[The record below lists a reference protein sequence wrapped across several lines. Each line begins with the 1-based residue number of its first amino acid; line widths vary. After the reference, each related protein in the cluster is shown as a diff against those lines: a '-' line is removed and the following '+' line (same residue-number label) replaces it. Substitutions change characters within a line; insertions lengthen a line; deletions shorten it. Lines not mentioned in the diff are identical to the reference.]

1 MEIISEFPVINNRN
15 IHVRVY
21 NPEQEKTI
29 VCWHGLA
36 RNGFDF
42 QTIAALL
49 SQKYRV
55 LCPDTL
61 GRGLSQWA
69 KDPAKEYNYPNY
81 VSIALGICKYFN
93 VKELDWIGTSMGGI
107 IGIILASGPLK
118 DRIQRLIIND
128 IGPEIPDN
136 ALQRIIDYVS
146 GIQPEFDTLMEYENY
161 LKELYL
167 IMGERTDE
175 QWFQMTSTSL
185 RRKDNGRFTVHF
197 DPDIIQISDETVPAI
212 DLWELFEKVECELML
227 LHGFL
232 SDVLT
237 TDIVKKMKF
246 IKQKMKVL
254 TIPDCGHAPGL
265 HLNNHNDPIL
275 KFLLR

>member
-1 MEIISEFPVINNRN
+1 MKITSEFLTINDRS

-42 QTIAALL
+42 QTIALLL
-49 SQKYRV
+49 SKKYRV

-81 VSIALGICKYFN
+81 VNIAMGICEHFN
-93 VKELDWIGTSMGGI
+93 VQKLDWIGTSMGGI
-107 IGIILASGPLK
+107 IGIVLASGPYTN
-118 DRIQRLIIND
+118 RIQRLVIND
-128 IGPEIPDN
+128 IGPEIPDH

-146 GIQPEFDTLMEYENY
+146 GIQPEFDTFIEYENY

-167 IMGERTDE
+167 VMGERTDE
-175 QWFQMTSTSL
+175 QWFQMTSRSL
-185 RRKDNGRFTVHF
+185 RRKDNGRLTVHF
-197 DPDIIQISDETVPAI
+197 DPDIIQISDETVPAM
-212 DLWELFEKVECELML
+212 DLWELFKQVECKVML
-227 LHGFL
+227 LHGLL

-237 TDIVKKMKF
+237 QDIVKRMES
-246 IKQKMKVL
+246 INSKMKVI
-254 TIPDCGHAPGL
+254 TIHDCGHAPGL
-265 HLNNHNDPIL
+265 HLDHHKDPIL
-275 KFLLR
+275 KFLS

>member
-1 MEIISEFPVINNRN
+1 MKISSEFLTINDRN

-21 NPEQEKTI
+21 NPEQKKTI

-42 QTIAALL
+42 KTIALLL
-49 SQKYRV
+49 SKKYRV

-69 KDPAKEYNYPNY
+69 KAPAKEYNYPNY
-81 VSIALGICKYFN
+81 ISIALGICEHFN
-93 VKELDWIGTSMGGI
+93 VQKLDWIGTSMGGI
-107 IGIILASGPLK
+107 IGIILASGPFQ

-128 IGPEIPDN
+128 IGPEIPDD

-146 GIQPEFDTLMEYENY
+146 GVQPEFDTFTEYENY

-167 IMGERTDE
+167 AMGERTKE
-175 QWFQMTSTSL
+175 QWFHMASRSL
-185 RRKDNGRFTVHF
+185 RRKDNGRLTVHF
-197 DPDIIQISDETVPAI
+197 DPDIIQISDETVPAM
-212 DLWELFEKVECELML
+212 DLWELFKQVKCPVML
-227 LHGFL
+227 LHGLL

-237 TDIVKKMKF
+237 KDIVKRMAS
-246 IKQKMKVL
+246 INPGMNII

-265 HLNNHNDPIL
+265 HLYNHNDPIL
-275 KFLLR
+275 KFLR

>member
-1 MEIISEFPVINNRN
+1 MNITSRFLLINDRS

-21 NPEQEKTI
+21 NPKQEKTI

-36 RNGFDF
+36 RNGSDF
-42 QTIAALL
+42 ETIARLL
-49 SQKYRV
+49 SKKYRV

-81 VSIALGICKYFN
+81 VDIAMAICEHFN
-93 VKELDWIGTSMGGI
+93 VQKLDWLGTSMGGI
-107 IGIILASGPLK
+107 IGIILSSGPFK
-118 DRIQRLIIND
+118 NRIQHLVIND
-128 IGPEIPDN
+128 IGPEIPDD

-146 GIQPEFDTLMEYENY
+146 GVQPEFDTFLEYENY

-167 IMGERTDE
+167 VMGERTNE
-175 QWFQMTSTSL
+175 QWFQMTRQSL
-185 RRKDNGRFTVHF
+185 RRKDNGKLTVHF
-197 DPDIIQISDETVPAI
+197 DPDIIQFSDETVPTF
-212 DLWELFEKVECELML
+212 DLWELFKQVDCPAML
-227 LHGFL
+227 LHGSL

-237 TDIVKKMKF
+237 RDIVSKMAA
-246 IKQKMKVL
+246 IHSKMEII

-265 HLNNHNDPIL
+265 HVNNHNDPIL
-275 KFLLR
+275 KFLS